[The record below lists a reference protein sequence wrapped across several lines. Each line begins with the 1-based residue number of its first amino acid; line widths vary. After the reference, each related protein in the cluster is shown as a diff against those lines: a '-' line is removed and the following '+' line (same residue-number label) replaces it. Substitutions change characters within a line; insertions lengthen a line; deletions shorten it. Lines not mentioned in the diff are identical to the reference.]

1 MIKKIEMS
9 YRHIIHILYSQPQ
22 SVSLSQ
28 MSLSSG
34 EIATSSAINRKL
46 KRKIPDVS
54 GGHFRRRVQAIR
66 GKHITT
72 RAALLDLIDNIF
84 GMTRSLKLTKIKCD
98 ITLEY
103 CAEGKLCRI
112 KISDNIPSGFKDL
125 LKEGIENPF
134 SMENMREGHSNDE
147 ETSEFGVG
155 LNEALV
161 FLSYL
166 TEIFTHYRTDDG
178 EEGFAKIG
186 FDIDKMSSV
195 ESPEESFQPSE
206 YNLDISRDEFMQN
219 HVNSGNLSN
228 GSDHGST
235 IDLRLRKNQSHMCDS
250 ETKCELDRTQFEEY
264 LITYLR
270 DTYSDILKCDSNE
283 VTIKVNGVVVT
294 SNVEFLHMISAENK
308 SSYTFHSKLNSRG
321 ECIAVYRQRK
331 TPGRSPYT
339 EYVEKDKKH
348 RAITADEFYS
358 NVSAPNVYMA
368 TLEPFTTKG
377 SEYEHI
383 QHQNKVAVS
392 RDGRFY
398 ERIPYTKSQAD
409 GYANHIGYNFKFVSK
424 KLSPI
429 VGVGSNKR
437 VVPPPNLLTSAIR
450 STVEEMTTKY
460 RKYAKDYK
468 KNTASSSVSST
479 TSAAAGGG
487 GGGAAPVIVLN
498 DNLAIVSHEVAVPA
512 AVVLENSDIAVND
525 EQLFVPISQDEPVL
539 LDSTSP
545 SLSSLSLSP
554 LLPSGIED
562 QSVCAPLVVPVEIL
576 DEQQQPLFLFGGSEV
591 PVSTRNVSSSVQ
603 ERITCDTGL
612 RLLLDWKMSGQ
623 SHDVLNEYL
632 DETLIAY
639 TKADDWGRN
648 KFYKYCL
655 SDRTLYKKYEWLVE
669 LILSRYPI
677 STEEMYKG
685 SELKRKYS
693 AVFGS
698 SSAST
703 D

>member
-1 MIKKIEMS
+1 
-9 YRHIIHILYSQPQ
+9 
-22 SVSLSQ
+22 
-28 MSLSSG
+28 
-34 EIATSSAINRKL
+34 
-46 KRKIPDVS
+46 
-54 GGHFRRRVQAIR
+54 
-66 GKHITT
+66 
-72 RAALLDLIDNIF
+72 
-84 GMTRSLKLTKIKCD
+84 
-98 ITLEY
+98 
-103 CAEGKLCRI
+103 
-112 KISDNIPSGFKDL
+112 
-125 LKEGIENPF
+125 
-134 SMENMREGHSNDE
+134 
-147 ETSEFGVG
+147 
-155 LNEALV
+155 
-161 FLSYL
+161 
-166 TEIFTHYRTDDG
+166 
-178 EEGFAKIG
+178 
-186 FDIDKMSSV
+186 
-195 ESPEESFQPSE
+195 
-206 YNLDISRDEFMQN
+206 
-219 HVNSGNLSN
+219 
-228 GSDHGST
+228 
-235 IDLRLRKNQSHMCDS
+235 
-250 ETKCELDRTQFEEY
+250 
-264 LITYLR
+264 
-270 DTYSDILKCDSNE
+270 
-283 VTIKVNGVVVT
+283 
-294 SNVEFLHMISAENK
+294 
-308 SSYTFHSKLNSRG
+308 
-321 ECIAVYRQRK
+321 
-331 TPGRSPYT
+331 
-339 EYVEKDKKH
+339 
-348 RAITADEFYS
+348 
-358 NVSAPNVYMA
+358 MA

-377 SEYEHI
+377 SEYEQHI

-450 STVEEMTTKY
+450 STVEEITTKY

-479 TSAAAGGG
+479 TTAAGGG
-487 GGGAAPVIVLN
+487 GGAAAPAIVLN
-498 DNLAIVSHEVAVPA
+498 DNLAIVAREVAVPAA
-512 AVVLENSDIAVND
+512 AVVLENSDIVVND

-545 SLSSLSLSP
+545 SLSSRSLSP

-562 QSVCAPLVVPVEIL
+562 QSVCATLFVPVEIL
-576 DEQQQPLFLFGGSEV
+576 DEQQQQPLFLFGGSEV

-677 STEEMYKG
+677 STDEMYKG

-693 AVFGS
+693 AVFGP
-698 SSAST
+698 SSALT
-703 D
+703 Y